1 MEATN
6 MNQPTAHWTDNDWSK
21 FSTWLKG
28 ILKVGDAKV
37 TFTKK
42 DGTERVMRCTLDPK
56 QLPPAPVTEGEN
68 KKGRRSNDDV
78 MAVYDL
84 ESQGWRSFTLK
95 SVKSVTLSIG

>member
-28 ILKVGDAKV
+28 MLKVSDVKV

-56 QLPPAPVTEGEN
+56 QLPPAPVTEGEV
-68 KKGRRSNDDV
+68 KKGRRFNDDV

-95 SVKSVTLSIG
+95 SVKSVALSIG